1 MVLLC
6 GDVYLVKRGIFFQGK
21 QNSAAARALITKL
34 ASGGKAAVSVT
45 EAKMSVIRCS
55 GEQAEAGVNTFSC
68 LLLGYSVC
76 LMELFLV

>member
-6 GDVYLVKRGIFFQGK
+6 GAVYLVKRGIFQGK

-45 EAKMSVIRCS
+45 EAKMSVMGCS
-55 GEQAEAGVNTFSC
+55 GEQAEADVNTLSC
-68 LLLGYSVC
+68 FLLGYSVC

>member
-6 GDVYLVKRGIFFQGK
+6 GDVYLVKRGIFQGK

-34 ASGGKAAVSVT
+34 ASGGEAAVSET
-45 EAKMSVIRCS
+45 EAKMSVIGFS
-55 GEQAEAGVNTFSC
+55 GEQAGADVNTLSC
-68 LLLGYSVC
+68 FLLGYSVC